1 MRASARIQTLCAI
14 VDVDASA
21 RAGWQPIDVA
31 RAYLDGGARFLQ
43 VRAKTW
49 SSGALLDLAAEVVR
63 LSRGSQATVVVN
75 DRADVAKLAAADG
88 VHVGRDDLSPAAAR
102 SILGEA
108 ALVGTS
114 THTEAQIDEAARE
127 AVDYIAIGPIFET
140 STKTTGYEALG
151 LRMVARAAAT
161 GTPVVAIG
169 GITLENAR
177 SVLDAGAASVAVIG
191 DLIATGDPR
200 GRVTAFVE
208 ALRLV

>member
-1 MRASARIQTLCAI
+1 

-21 RAGWQPIDVA
+21 RAGWQAIDVA

-43 VRAKTW
+43 VRAKTL
-49 SSGALLDLAAEVVR
+49 SSAAFLDLASEVVR
-63 LSRGSQATVVVN
+63 LAGASRATVIVN
-75 DRADVAKLAAADG
+75 DRADIAKLAAADG

-102 SILGEA
+102 SILGGA

-114 THTEAQIDEAARE
+114 THTGAQIDEAARE
-127 AVDYIAIGPIFET
+127 PVDYIAIGPIFET
-140 STKTTGYEALG
+140 TTKTTGYAAIG
-151 LRMVARAAAT
+151 LRMVAVAAAT

-191 DLIATGDPR
+191 DLLATGDPR
-200 GRVTAFVE
+200 GRVRAFVE